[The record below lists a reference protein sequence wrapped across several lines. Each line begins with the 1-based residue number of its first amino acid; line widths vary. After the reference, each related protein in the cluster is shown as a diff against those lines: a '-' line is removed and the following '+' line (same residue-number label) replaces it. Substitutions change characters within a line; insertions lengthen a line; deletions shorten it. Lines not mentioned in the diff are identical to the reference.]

1 MQTHYSTDIRI
12 GVLLHEAYQ
21 PSGPPTVKP
30 ITTMPQKIYG
40 TPRSQRPR
48 FAQDE
53 TLIPQLAQGSVSNP
67 VKVILLV
74 LYF

>member
-12 GVLLHEAYQ
+12 GVLLHEGYQ

-30 ITTMPQKIYG
+30 VTTMPQKIYG
-40 TPRSQRPR
+40 TPRSQRSR
-48 FAQDE
+48 FPQDE